1 MQVTETL
8 NEGLKRGYAITV
20 PASELEAKVT
30 EKLEEARKDFQMKG
44 FRKGKAPA
52 ALMKKMFGKSVLG
65 EAMQETIDKAMRDHF
80 EASGE
85 RPALQPQVKMTSE
98 DWKEGQ
104 DVEVSMTYEALPQVP
119 EVALGEVQLEKLVA
133 EIEDAAVDEALANLA
148 ASAKDFAD
156 RKKGSKAKDGD
167 QVVIDFAGSVG
178 GEPFEGGSAE
188 DFPLVLGSKSFI
200 PGFEEQ
206 LVGVKEGDEVEVKV
220 SFPENY
226 GAPSL
231 AGKEASFAV
240 TVKAVKAPKP
250 AEIDDAL
257 ATRFGAETL
266 DALKEQIRKRLADE
280 YAQASRA
287 ILKRRL
293 MDALDE
299 RVTFDVPPTLVDVEA
314 KQIAHQLWHEEHHD
328 HHGHDHGEI
337 EPTPEHVK
345 LAERRVRLGLL
356 LAEIGNK
363 HDITVPEADVQR
375 AIFAQARQYPG
386 QERQFFEFIQKNPQA
401 FQQLRAPLFEDRV
414 VDFILELAQVTEKP
428 VGKDELQKAIE
439 ALDDDAE
446 TLTAPAPE
454 TVPEA

>member
-20 PASELEAKVT
+20 PAAELEAKVT

-44 FRKGKAPA
+44 FRKGKAPTT
-52 ALMKKMFGKSVLG
+52 LMKKLFGKSVLG

-80 EASGE
+80 EASGD
-85 RPALQPQVKMTSE
+85 RPALQPQVKMTNE
-98 DWKEGQ
+98 DWQEGQ
-104 DVEVSMTYEALPQVP
+104 DVQVSMTYEALPTVP
-119 EVALGEVQLEKLVA
+119 EVALGEIKLEKLVA
-133 EIEDAAVDEALANLA
+133 EIEDSAVDEALANLA
-148 ASAKDFAD
+148 SSAKDFQE
-156 RKKGSKAKDGD
+156 REEGSKAEDGD
-167 QVVIDFAGSVG
+167 QVMIDFKGSVD
-178 GEPFEGGSAE
+178 GELFEGGAAE

-200 PGFEEQ
+200 PGFEDQ
-206 LVGVKEGDEVEVKV
+206 LVGVKAGDELEVKV
-220 SFPENY
+220 TFPEKY
-226 GAPSL
+226 GAPNL

-240 TVKAVKAPKP
+240 VVKAVKGPRP

-257 ATRFGAETL
+257 AVRFGTENL
-266 DALKEQIRKRLADE
+266 EALKEQVRKRLADE
-280 YAQASRA
+280 YGQASRA

-299 RVTFDVPPTLVDVEA
+299 RVSFEVPPTLVDVEA

-337 EPTPEHVK
+337 EPSAEHVK

-363 HDITVPEADVQR
+363 HDVTVPEADVQR

-414 VDFILELAQVTEKP
+414 VDYILELAQVTEKP

-439 ALDDDAE
+439 ALDDDAAV
-446 TLTAPAPE
+446 LTAPAPE
-454 TVPEA
+454 AVSQS